1 MKEGRREG
9 RKWIG
14 AEEVKEV
21 KGGVRKVGSWEGYWD
36 KRKQGKKRQR

>member
-14 AEEVKEV
+14 AEEVM
-21 KGGVRKVGSWEGYWD
+21 KVGSWEGYWD
-36 KRKQGKKRQR
+36 ERKQGKKRQR